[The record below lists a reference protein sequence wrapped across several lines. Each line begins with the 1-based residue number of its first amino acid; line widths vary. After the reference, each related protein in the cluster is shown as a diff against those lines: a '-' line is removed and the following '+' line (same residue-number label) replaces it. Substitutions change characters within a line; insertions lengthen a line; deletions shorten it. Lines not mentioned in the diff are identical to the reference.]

1 MKTLAF
7 RLRFALWVAALV
19 VLIPARSAFAASEL
33 GEAAGSVTVPAGVS
47 KAAVQDAIVKALLGR
62 QWDVKSKDSDKV
74 VGYLKHRS
82 NEATVTLVY
91 SETKV
96 DIFCVGYQIDKKTGA
111 REKPE
116 QPKGWL
122 NNIRAD
128 LGKILNRPAESK

>member
-1 MKTLAF
+1 MKAF
-7 RLRFALWVAALV
+7 SLLLRGALWVAAFSIMV
-19 VLIPARSAFAASEL
+19 PVGSALAASEF
-33 GEAAGSVTVPAGVS
+33 GEAAGSVSVPAGVS
-47 KAAVQDAIVKALLGR
+47 KEAVQDAIVKALLGR
-62 QWDVKSKDSDKV
+62 QWDVKSKESDKV

-96 DIFCVGYQIDKKTGA
+96 DLFCVGFQINKKTGV

-122 NNIRAD
+122 NYIRSD
-128 LGKILNRPAESK
+128 LGKILNRPAGNK